1 MAPPAPSQ
9 GEVSLWCPGKCN
21 GQLQSQE
28 AKSSLSVLGVGNAAA
43 GGATLQPA
51 AALVLRRAAAARA
64 VRAAGARVDL
74 GAPLLRPGTRESCGA
89 EETARGGG
97 VGLAARGEHTE
108 MRNRCRSWTEPLRSP
123 ARSIPSP
130 AAWV

>member
-1 MAPPAPSQ
+1 MGFQGYDSQRLAGPHSSPQLPWSFAELLPPARYAPL
-9 GEVSLWCPGKCN
+9 E
-21 GQLQSQE
+21 
-28 AKSSLSVLGVGNAAA
+28 LG
-43 GGATLQPA
+43 
-51 AALVLRRAAAARA
+51 
-64 VRAAGARVDL
+64 VDL

-108 MRNRCRSWTEPLRSP
+108 MRNRCQSWTEPLRSP